1 MLDLG
6 SHYIACEE
14 QPEENECI
22 CEDIYQAKVDN
33 YEEVLIADALGK

>member
-14 QPEENECI
+14 QPEEAECI
-22 CEDIYQAKVDN
+22 CEDIYFAK
-33 YEEVLIADALGK
+33 LDAEANARIDAARGK